1 MRPIVTWVVLA
12 NAETIRVVA
21 HNGPGKGLTAL
32 AGKKWQAPEILAP
45 NDKAGV
51 GHSIA
56 GPGVAAVRQTNRKL
70 VSDTL
75 FAKEVV
81 DHLSKD
87 CVSKKFDRLILIS
100 GPHMLGMLRASL
112 DGPLRAALVGE
123 IPKDLSAQSLTDVE
137 AHLGE
142 FIAV

>member
-1 MRPIVTWVVLA
+1 MKPIVTWVVLA
-12 NAETIRVVA
+12 NAKTVRVVA

-32 AGKKWQAPEILAP
+32 AGEIWHATEILTA
-45 NDKAGV
+45 NDKAGF

-56 GPGVAAVRQTNRKL
+56 GPGVAAVQQTNRKL
-70 VSDTL
+70 VHDTL
-75 FAKEVV
+75 FAKEVI

-100 GPHMLGMLRASL
+100 GPHMLGILRASL

-123 IPKDLSAQSLTDVE
+123 IPKDLSAQSLIDVE
-137 AHLGE
+137 THLGE